1 MGRIGRRGFVK
12 AVGLGIGAMRMGGA
26 RGLPATSTVD
36 TLPSPGQDDMSSPAA
51 DPKPLYNVNLQTA
64 IGLGDERASVVDGFG
79 QIKSRNVWIR
89 YEIGTPWRS
98 SAELKSS
105 QHLEDGYLPIV
116 HTKLRLPQGE
126 FDTVAFSSESG
137 DVKADYWGVDSVQP
151 CRVTLWF
158 PDFMSVTTANGM
170 VVSQNQVLAGFPS
183 PHKVRATQAKYNCLS
198 LTDDIPATEIG
209 EKIFPHID
217 KAFSSNRHAT
227 AFIGTGS
234 IRYRF
239 PAANG
244 QTHYVYLGVINAD
257 AARPGEIILD
267 FYVDGQ
273 KQTVDVGLGGPG
285 QPILKEF
292 VAKPQGGAVHVSVEC
307 NPSSTNP
314 YRPLFI
320 NGIWIFTAPVDSRRI
335 ITGELNGQALFYVLC
350 GRESMADLASSV
362 VLEFM
367 PEEAA
372 QGKRWFKF
380 PYETARA
387 EAARLQAASPSASLD
402 ATKRR
407 WNSLLDKGAS
417 FVVGIPRLDN
427 LYKTSLI
434 NLFLLRAR
442 RLRGSTSGEAIY
454 VVKPGCTIY
463 DGFWY
468 RDGSYIANAFN
479 SAGHSNEAE
488 KSLRLFWMSDLDRSL
503 KTLGQEPSGAWSR
516 PIDEWDGQGQALWA
530 LVRHYQMTG
539 DKDWLKKVY
548 PAVRR
553 GARWIREATAQTM
566 IVGEGDVKP
575 VYYGLLPVG
584 EGEAIGHGYIYYH
597 NFWAA
602 LGLRKALVASA
613 ALGEE
618 EDHRWMQTCY
628 EAFTANLR
636 RSIRQA
642 YPQSGKNSY
651 LPGDPFNPE
660 ARIWGA
666 LAALYPCEFLDP
678 HDPMLT
684 TTLERME
691 RHSTEGLYTFVG
703 EPNKDKKMWTY
714 ITTDWAMCYMIRND
728 LSRFQRLFN
737 GYVDHASPTNAW
749 IEEIWI
755 DSRIGTGDMPHGWAA
770 ADYVLLLRQ
779 ALVWEMEN
787 KLHLCWGLDADWLSP
802 EQGVVVNNAPTQF
815 GIVSFQLKRSASS
828 SLALSYDLQRHINQA
843 KPEEVVL
850 HIPPQLGTS
859 MKSIE
864 INRKLRPWP
873 AGQTVISV

>member
-1 MGRIGRRGFVK
+1 MGPIGRRGFVK
-12 AVGLGIGAMRMGGA
+12 AVGFGIGAMGVGGTG
-26 RGLPATSTVD
+26 RSLATSTAD
-36 TLPSPGQDDMSSPAA
+36 ALRSLGQDDISSPTP
-51 DPKPLYNVNLQTA
+51 DPRPLYNVNLQTA

-79 QIKSRNVWIR
+79 QIKSRHVWIR
-89 YEIGTPWRS
+89 YETGSPLRS

-105 QHLEDGYLPIV
+105 QQLEDGYLPIV

-126 FDTVAFSSESG
+126 FHSVAFSSESE

-151 CRVTLWF
+151 CGVTLWF
-158 PDFMSVTTANGM
+158 PNFLSVTTANGM
-170 VVSQNQVLAGFPS
+170 VVNQNQVLAVFPNAQ
-183 PHKVRATQAKYNCLS
+183 KVRATQAKYNCLS
-198 LTDDIPATEIG
+198 LTDDIPPEIG
-209 EKIFPHID
+209 ERIFPHLD
-217 KAFSSNRHAT
+217 EAFSGNRHAT

-239 PAANG
+239 PATNG
-244 QTHYVYLGVINAD
+244 QTHYAYLGVINAD

-273 KQTVDVGLGGPG
+273 KQTVDVGLGGLG

-292 VAKPQGGAVHVSVEC
+292 VAKPRCGSVDVRVEC

-320 NGIWIFTAPVDSRRI
+320 NGIWIFSAPVDSRRI
-335 ITGELNGQALFYVLC
+335 ITGELNGQALFYVPC
-350 GRESMADLASSV
+350 GRESLADLASSI

-367 PEEAA
+367 PDENA

-380 PYETARA
+380 PYETART
-387 EAARLQAASPSASLD
+387 EAARLQAASPLAVLD
-402 ATKRR
+402 ATKQR

-417 FVVGIPRLDN
+417 FVTSIPRLDN

-442 RLRGSTSGEAIY
+442 DFRGSTSGEDIY

-463 DGFWY
+463 EGFWY
-468 RDGSYIANAFN
+468 RDGSYIVNAFD
-479 SAGHSNEAE
+479 SAGYADEAE
-488 KSLRLFWMSDLDRSL
+488 KSLRLFWRSDLDRTL

-539 DKDWLKKVY
+539 DKDWLKEVY

-575 VYYGLLPVG
+575 IYYGLLPVG
-584 EGEAIGHGYIYYH
+584 EGEAIGHSYIYYH

-613 ALGEE
+613 ALAEE
-618 EDHRWMQTCY
+618 QDRGWMQSCY
-628 EAFTANLR
+628 EKFTANLR

-642 YPQSGKNSY
+642 YPQSGENSY

-660 ARIWGA
+660 TRIWGA
-666 LAALYPCEFLDP
+666 LAALYPCEFLEP

-684 TTLERME
+684 STLERME

-714 ITTDWAMCYMIRND
+714 MTTDWAMCYMIRND
-728 LSRFQRLFN
+728 LPRFRRLFN

-755 DSRIGTGDMPHGWAA
+755 DSHIGTGDMPHGWAA

-787 KLHLCWGLDADWLSP
+787 KLHLCWGLDADWLSQ
-802 EQGVVVNNAPTQF
+802 EQGVAVKNAPTQF

-828 SLALSYDLQRHINQA
+828 SLALSYDLQPHINQA

-850 HIPPQLGTS
+850 HIPPKLGTII
-859 MKSIE
+859 KSIE
-864 INRKLRPWP
+864 INGKLHPWS